1 VPERTIAV
9 GELSVAESVVEADA
23 RYVVGGV
30 LMVMHPK
37 VEGWPPPVYFSG
49 LCFADPAEKVVTAG
63 IAVAAKRHSGDCA
76 ARP

>member
-1 VPERTIAV
+1 V

-23 RYVVGGV
+23 HYVVGGE

-37 VEGWPPPVYFSG
+37 VEGWPPQKWRSLVHLRDETSP
-49 LCFADPAEKVVTAG
+49 DPAEKVVTAG
-63 IAVAAKRHSGDCA
+63 IAVAKRHSGDCA

>member
-23 RYVVGGV
+23 HYAVGGE

-37 VEGWPPPVYFSG
+37 VEGCPPPKWRNLVHFW
-49 LCFADPAEKVVTAG
+49 
-63 IAVAAKRHSGDCA
+63 R
-76 ARP
+76 